1 MNYIR
6 SSVQICNR
14 IDSNS
19 LICRDGE
26 IRTPDPLFPKQVRYQ
41 AAPRPVIASIHTSVV
56 LACLR
61 RIFTRTLLK
70 VKSSVESLEGN
81 KVKVIVEVTEEE
93 FDRDLDIAFKRLA
106 REVKLPGFRPGKAPR
121 KVIEARI
128 GSEYARSEAFREG
141 LPSYYAEA
149 VKELDVDVIAPP
161 SIDITEGEETGPITF
176 EAEVEVRPELEI
188 TGYESLEVEIPSPV
202 LSESDLDEAVDR
214 LRAGY
219 GELVAVDR
227 AAANGDRVKV
237 DIAAVH
243 EGEPV
248 AGLTADDY
256 TYEIGMEAVV
266 PELDAQLTGSK
277 AGDTLEFEAEHPAEE
292 EEEKLQFTVTVK
304 EVLEM
309 ELPEATDEWAVQ
321 NTEFET
327 MEELREDY
335 RTRLGTSRI
344 NQANAARGSR
354 VAEAIA
360 ALVDGDDLPD
370 AMVEHEMERRAQDL
384 SLRLQ
389 AQGID
394 FEQYLQ
400 FSGQPREAVIGE
412 LQATADT
419 AARLDLALRSIAV
432 AENIEASDE
441 ELEVELERVST
452 EIGRTVEDV
461 RAQFESVG
469 QLSEVRWDLRKAK
482 ALDWVSERT
491 KVVDPDGNEVSEESL
506 ELPEEPAEDDEKSE
520 DGTQESD

>member
-6 SSVQICNR
+6 SSY
-14 IDSNS
+14 
-19 LICRDGE
+19 CRDGE

-41 AAPRPVIASIHTSVV
+41 AAPRPVIAITHTSVQFDGP
-56 LACLR
+56 R
-61 RIFTRTLLK
+61 RLFSRTLGK
-70 VKSSVESLEGN
+70 VKSSVEALEGN

-106 REVKLPGFRPGKAPR
+106 AEVKLPGFRPGKAPR
-121 KVIEARI
+121 KVLEARI
-128 GSEYARSEAFREG
+128 GHGYARSEAFREG

-161 SIDITEGEETGPITF
+161 SIDITEGEEAGPVIF
-176 EAEVEVRPELEI
+176 EAEVEVRPEIEI
-188 TGYESLEVEIPSPV
+188 SGYEDLEVEIPSPI
-202 LSESDLDEAVDR
+202 LSDEDLEESITR
-214 LRAGY
+214 LRTGY
-219 GELVAVDR
+219 GELVAVER
-227 AAANGDRVKV
+227 AAGLGDRVKV
-237 DIAAVH
+237 DIAATH
-243 EGEPV
+243 QGEAV

-266 PELDAQLTGSK
+266 PELDEQLTGAE
-277 AGDTLEFEAEHPAEE
+277 AGAVLEFYADHPAEE
-292 EEEKLQFTVTVK
+292 EDEQLSFKVTVK

-309 ELPEATDEWAVQ
+309 VLPEPTDEWAVQ

-327 MEELREDY
+327 MDELREDY
-335 RTRLGTSRI
+335 RTRLGTTRI
-344 NQANAARGSR
+344 NQSAAAKGSR

-360 ALVDGDDLPD
+360 ALVDGEELPE

-400 FSGQPREAVIGE
+400 FSGQPREAVVAE
-412 LQATADT
+412 LQETADT

-432 AENIEASDE
+432 AQGIESSDD
-441 ELEVELERVST
+441 ELETELERVAG
-452 EIGRTVEDV
+452 EIGRTAEDV

-491 KVVDPDGNEVSEESL
+491 KVVDPDGNSVSAESL
-506 ELPEEPAEDDEKSE
+506 ELPEASDEE
-520 DGTQESD
+520 E

>member
-1 MNYIR
+1 M
-6 SSVQICNR
+6 
-14 IDSNS
+14 
-19 LICRDGE
+19 
-26 IRTPDPLFPKQVRYQ
+26 RYQ
-41 AAPRPVIASIHTSVV
+41 AAPRPVIASIHTSGEVV
-56 LACLR
+56 CLR
-61 RIFTRTLLK
+61 RIFSPTLLR

-81 KVKVIVEVTEEE
+81 KVKVTVEVTVEE

-106 REVKLPGFRPGKAPR
+106 QEIKLPGFRPGKAPR

-188 TGYESLEVEIPSPV
+188 SGYEALEVEIPSPI
-202 LSESDLDEAVDR
+202 LSDADLDEAIDR

-219 GELVAVDR
+219 GELVVVDR
-227 AAANGDRVKV
+227 VAALGDRVKI

-266 PELDAQLTGSK
+266 PELDEQLTGAS
-277 AGDTLEFEAEHPAEE
+277 AGDTLEFEATHPAEE

-327 MEELREDY
+327 MDELREDY
-335 RTRLGTSRI
+335 RSRLSTSRI
-344 NQANAARGSR
+344 NQASAAKGSR

-360 ALVDGDDLPD
+360 ALVDGDDLPE
-370 AMVEHEMERRAQDL
+370 AMVSHEMERRAQDL

-400 FSGQPREAVIGE
+400 FSGQPREAVLGE
-412 LQATADT
+412 LSATADT

-432 AENIEASDE
+432 AEKIEATDD
-441 ELEVELERVST
+441 ELETELERVAG

-491 KVVDPDGNEVSEESL
+491 KVVDPDGNEVSDESL
-506 ELPEEPAEDDEKSE
+506 ELPEAPPEDETSE
-520 DGTQESD
+520 DSTEETD